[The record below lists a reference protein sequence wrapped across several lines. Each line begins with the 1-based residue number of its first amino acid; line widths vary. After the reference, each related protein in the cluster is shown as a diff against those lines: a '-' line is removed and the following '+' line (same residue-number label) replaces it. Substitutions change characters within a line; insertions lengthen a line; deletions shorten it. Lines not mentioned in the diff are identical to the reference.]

1 VIRPDNPLIVQSDR
15 SLMLHTVRAVVDAKG
30 RPVRDDAGQPL
41 TEEHPRFAAARD
53 ALSAFAELEKSP
65 DYLHTYRITPV
76 SIWNAAALGVS
87 ADAIA
92 KTLDEFACV
101 PVPQRVVSDIRDWIS
116 RYGLLRIERRDD
128 GGGVAR
134 FELVSH
140 SADALREALG
150 HEAVRKLCSV
160 DEHKRVWVDPL
171 SRGSIKQ
178 TLIKIGYPVEDRGGY
193 VEGDRLEI
201 ALRGATL
208 HGSAFGLRPYQRAAG
223 DTFHAG
229 GSVAGGNGVIVLPCG
244 AGKTVVGLYVMS
256 LVGAKTL
263 ILTTNT
269 VAVRQWREEILDK
282 TQLAPEQVAEYTGEH
297 KCVAPVTITTYQM
310 LTWRRAKTEQFEHFD
325 LFSRENWGLVVY
337 DEVHLLPAPVFRAT
351 ADLQARR
358 RLGLTATLV
367 REDGKEDEVFCLI
380 GPKRYDVPWKVL
392 EGQGFIA
399 TATCT
404 EVRVPLDAALK
415 PTYVAASARA
425 KFRVASENPAK
436 TEVVERLIA
445 RHAGGRILIIGQY
458 IDQLNALARRLGAPL
473 IMGKTPS
480 AERERLYAAFKSGEI
495 SVLIV
500 SKVGNFAV
508 DLPEANVAIQI
519 SGTFGS
525 RQEEAQRLGRIL
537 RPKSDGSA
545 AAFYSVVTLGSRD
558 QEFSEK
564 RQLFL
569 TEQGY
574 SYEIVE
580 AAQLVEA
587 GAPNCVDSGGT
598 ASNGCAPS
606 GAAAGGAHSNGVH
619 PTGVHPTEEASGGSP
634 PNRPGTNRAAPNRPA
649 SEGAAS

>member
-15 SLMLHTVRAVVDAKG
+15 SLMLHTVRTVVDSKG
-30 RPVRDDAGQPL
+30 RPVRDAQGQPL

-76 SIWNAAALGVS
+76 SIWNAAALGMS
-87 ADAIA
+87 AEQIA
-92 KTLDEFACV
+92 QTLEEFALM
-101 PVPQRVVSDIRDWIS
+101 PVPTRVIADIREWIS
-116 RYGLLRIERRDD
+116 RYGLLRIERREDAAH
-128 GGGVAR
+128 VAR

-140 SADALREALG
+140 SGEALVDALG
-150 HEAVRKLCSV
+150 HESVRQCCKREA
-160 DEHKRVWVDPL
+160 DGRVWVDPL
-171 SRGSIKQ
+171 ARGSIKQ
-178 TLIKIGYPVEDRGGY
+178 ALIKIGYPVEDRGGY

-201 ALRGATL
+201 ALRAKTL
-208 HGSAFGLRPYQRAAG
+208 HDRAFGLRPYQRSAG
-223 DTFHAG
+223 DTFHAS

-282 TQLAPEQVAEYTGEH
+282 TGLAPEQVAEYTGEH
-297 KCVAPVTITTYQM
+297 KAVAPVTITTYQM
-310 LTWRRAKTEQFEHFD
+310 LTWRRSKQEHFEHFE
-325 LFSRENWGLVVY
+325 LFSKENWGLVVY

-404 EVRVPLDAALK
+404 EVRVPLDPALK
-415 PTYVAASARA
+415 PAYMAASARN

-436 TEVVERLIA
+436 AAVVEALIA
-445 RHAGGRILIIGQY
+445 KHAGGRILIIGQY
-458 IDQLNALARRLGAPL
+458 IDQLNALAQQLRAPL

-580 AAQLVEA
+580 FAHMSER
-587 GAPNCVDSGGT
+587 GANGT
-598 ASNGCAPS
+598 S
-606 GAAAGGAHSNGVH
+606 
-619 PTGVHPTEEASGGSP
+619 
-634 PNRPGTNRAAPNRPA
+634 R
-649 SEGAAS
+649 

>member
-1 VIRPDNPLIVQSDR
+1 VSLRPDNPLIVQSDR

-30 RPVRDDAGQPL
+30 TPVRARDGTPL

-53 ALSAFAELEKSP
+53 ALAAFAELEKSP

-76 SIWNAAALGVS
+76 SVWNAAALGLT
-87 ADAIA
+87 AEQIA
-92 KTLDEFACV
+92 ATLDEYSCV
-101 PVPQRVVSDIRDWIS
+101 PVPRQVISDVREWIS
-116 RYGLLRIERRDD
+116 RYGLLRIEARERD
-128 GGGVAR
+128 GAKA
-134 FELVSH
+134 FELV
-140 SADALREALG
+140 AREPEALREVLS
-150 HEAVRKLCSV
+150 HEAIRKLAQR
-160 DEHKRVWVDPL
+160 DPAGRVWIGPL
-171 SRGSIKQ
+171 ARGSIKQ
-178 TLIKIGYPVEDRGGY
+178 ALIKIGYPVDDRGGY
-193 VEGDRLEI
+193 VDGDALAIRLRERTRGGLPF
-201 ALRGATL
+201 ALRL
-208 HGSAFGLRPYQRAAG
+208 YQTRAAEA
-223 DTFHAG
+223 FYAG
-229 GSVAGGNGVIVLPCG
+229 GSVAGGSGVVVLPCG
-244 AGKTVVGLYVMS
+244 AGKTVVGLRVME

-269 VAVRQWREEILDK
+269 VAVRQWRDELLDK
-282 TQLAPEQVAEYTGEH
+282 TSLSDGDVGEYTGDL
-297 KCVAPVTITTYQM
+297 KQVAPVTITTYQM
-310 LTWRRAKTEQFEHFD
+310 LTWRRTKDSPFEHFE
-325 LFSRENWGLVVY
+325 LFSRQNWGLVVY

-380 GPKRYDVPWKVL
+380 GPKRCDVPWKLL
-392 EGQGFIA
+392 ESQGFIA

-404 EVRVPLDAALK
+404 EIRVPLEASWK
-415 PTYVAASARA
+415 PTYVAASARG

-436 TEVVERLIA
+436 MRVVEQLVE
-445 RHAGGRILIIGQY
+445 RHRGGRILIIGQY
-458 IDQLNALARRLGAPL
+458 LDQLETLARHLSAPL
-473 IMGKTPS
+473 ITGKTPT
-480 AERERLYAAFKSGEI
+480 AERERLYADFKSGAI
-495 SVLIV
+495 SLLVV

-545 AAFYSVVTLGSRD
+545 AAFYAVVTLGSRD

-580 AAQLVEA
+580 ASEL
-587 GAPNCVDSGGT
+587 APV
-598 ASNGCAPS
+598 ASSDGK
-606 GAAAGGAHSNGVH
+606 
-619 PTGVHPTEEASGGSP
+619 E
-634 PNRPGTNRAAPNRPA
+634 
-649 SEGAAS
+649 AAS